1 MNALVVYWS
10 KFGHTQQLAETIAAE
25 IATSDSAR
33 AMSLEQLTSADLS
46 AADLIILGCP
56 THVGRL
62 PEAVR
67 PLLAAFPKRL
77 LKRTPAAAF
86 DTSYQMHRLLLPF
99 TASRRL
105 ARALRKLGGRLV
117 VQPENF
123 IVGGREGP
131 LMDGE
136 LARARQWVQHIKTQ
150 LTAM

>member
-10 KFGHTQQLAETIAAE
+10 KFGNTQQLAETIAAE
-25 IATSDSAR
+25 LGTAR
-33 AMSLEQLTSADLS
+33 AMSLEQVTPADLS
-46 AADLIILGCP
+46 AADLLIMGCP

-67 PLLAAFPKRL
+67 PLLAALPRRL

-86 DTSYQMHRLLLPF
+86 DTSYQMNRLLLPF

-105 ARALRKLGGRLV
+105 SGALRKLGGRLV
-117 VQPENF
+117 VRPENF

-136 LARARQWVQHIKTQ
+136 LERARQWARQIKTR
-150 LTAM
+150 LAAA